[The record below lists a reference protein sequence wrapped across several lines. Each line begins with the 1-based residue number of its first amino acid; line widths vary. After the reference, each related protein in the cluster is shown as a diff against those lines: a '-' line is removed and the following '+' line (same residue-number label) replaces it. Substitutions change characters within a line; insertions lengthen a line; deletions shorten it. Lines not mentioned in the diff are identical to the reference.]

1 MGTQAT
7 RVADPKRRR
16 ITCGLVPPRTGM
28 TANSFDMSQG
38 DDAGKVL
45 FGLVCVVAIAWIYLL
60 AGAGVEME
68 QMGMGGGKMMLMSP
82 AWRPSYAALV
92 FAMWA
97 LMMVAMMLPSA
108 APAIL
113 KAVSLAHKRPEGV
126 GGIATALF
134 FAAGYLMVWI
144 GFSV

>member
-1 MGTQAT
+1 VQDNVESCST
-7 RVADPKRRR
+7 RDRHDRQFIRYVAS
-16 ITCGLVPPRTGM
+16 G
-28 TANSFDMSQG
+28 
-38 DDAGKVL
+38 DAGKVL

-97 LMMVAMMLPSA
+97 KCRARHS
-108 APAIL
+108 
-113 KAVSLAHKRPEGV
+113 
-126 GGIATALF
+126 
-134 FAAGYLMVWI
+134 
-144 GFSV
+144 